1 MTPPRLIL
9 LFDIDGTLL
18 SVERKGFNLVTEAM
32 KSVFGRGLKLPHV
45 SFSGKTDWQIF
56 NETMEY
62 HHISKEIYVSKWDE
76 FKAEY
81 TGLFLKSITETDLL
95 IHNGGKKLL
104 SAFHKNDFVIN
115 ALLTGNIKTLAY
127 YKLKLAGLDH
137 FFEFGAFG
145 DDHWKRE
152 ELGKIVVER
161 ATDIFKMEP
170 ETAKFIVIGDTPRDI
185 DVAKE
190 IKAVSIIVTT
200 GRFKEAELKNH
211 GADFVIHDL
220 NDAKEII
227 ELYF

>member
-1 MTPPRLIL
+1 MKPEKLIL

-32 KSVFGRGLKLPHV
+32 RIVFGTEMKLPHV
-45 SFSGKTDWQIF
+45 SFSGKTDWQIYI
-56 NETMEY
+56 ETME
-62 HHISKEIYVSKWDE
+62 HHQISKDIYEDKWNK
-76 FKAEY
+76 FKEEY

-95 IHNGGKKLL
+95 IHNGGEKLL
-104 SAFHKNDFVIN
+104 SAFHQNDSVIN

-152 ELGKIVVER
+152 ELGKIAVER
-161 ATDIFKMEP
+161 TSSVLKINP
-170 ETAKFIVIGDTPRDI
+170 EKVKFIVIGDTPRDI

-190 IKAVSIIVTT
+190 IKAISIVVTT
-200 GRFKEAELKNH
+200 GRFNEAELKIH
-211 GADFVIHDL
+211 GADFVINDL

-227 ELYF
+227 EHYF